1 MGTDRLIYI
10 RTDANSTIATGHM
23 MRCLSVANACLQKG
37 MQVCFVVSDEESK
50 SVFDSLAADAVSP
63 EYMSFLS
70 VHILQTAL
78 YDDLEKELPEL
89 TDMLVA
95 NKTDILL
102 LDSYF
107 VTPVYLEALSPVTK
121 IAYIDDLRSFD
132 YNVDLLINYDIIPD
146 ALMDEYKA
154 SYQNAGKCLLGG
166 CYTPLRNQFQNQ
178 TFTVRNFLPD
188 DDHTNLSG
196 SRNPDIL
203 ITTGGSD
210 PYHFCLHFLQSAKHL
225 PVTFHVVIGRLNTDR
240 DELARYAEAVKVSA
254 SLPDEAICNVVLHEN
269 VTDMASL
276 MLSCDFAVSA
286 AGTTLYELCALG
298 VPSVSYTMA
307 DNQMA
312 TADAFDAAGAVSY
325 AGDIRPARDFSLRTC
340 NASHRPKINNKVIE
354 RIVKHLSKM
363 TLMSDSFSKRKSA
376 HENMRRLV
384 DANGASRIAEALL
397 LCIE

>member
-37 MQVCFVVSDEESK
+37 MQVCFVVSDKESK
-50 SVFDSLAADAVSP
+50 SVFDSLVKDAVSP
-63 EYMSFLS
+63 EVFPSLS
-70 VHILQTAL
+70 VQILQTGV

-89 TDMLVA
+89 TDILVTTKA
-95 NKTDILL
+95 GILL

-107 VTPVYLEALSPVTK
+107 VTPAYLEVLGQVTK

-132 YNVDLLINYDIIPD
+132 YHVDLLINYDIIPD
-146 ALMDEYKA
+146 SLMDEYKA

-166 CYTPLRNQFQNQ
+166 LYTPLRSQFQNQ
-178 TFTVRNFLPD
+178 TFTVRKFGGN
-188 DDHTNLSG
+188 
-196 SRNPDIL
+196 IL

-210 PYHFCLHFLQSAKHL
+210 PYHFCLHFLQAAKHL

-240 DELARYAEAVKVSA
+240 DELVRYSKAVKNTA
-254 SLPDEAICNVVLHEN
+254 SLHSETLCNVVLHEN
-269 VTDMASL
+269 VSNMAFL
-276 MLSCDFAVSA
+276 MAGCDFAVSA

-307 DNQMA
+307 DNQMV
-312 TADAFDAAGAVSY
+312 TANVFDAEGAVSY

-340 NASHRPKINNKVIE
+340 DASHRPEINDEVIE
-354 RIVKHLSKM
+354 RIVDRLIEM
-363 TLMSDSFSKRKSA
+363 TLMSDNFAKRKSA
-376 HENMRRLV
+376 HETMRRLV
-384 DANGASRIAEALL
+384 DIKGASRIAEALL
-397 LCIE
+397 SDME